1 MSVAYA
7 VVRIFSTDMEFVDS
21 IHRDRKAA
29 CARGAV
35 ALDSGALAVAIREYD
50 PDDSDEAAAYG
61 VPAPVQETEPETLSP
76 SRTEIFY
83 SADLDLPSYRH
94 IDGTAG
100 TQEEGQ
106 IHALDDLLSVLKLD
120 GYLDADMD
128 DLPTFGGAEP
138 LVTSRAWSW
147 DETRLLVGTCGDD
160 FEIVERAAGDGE
172 AGQ

>member
-7 VVRIFSTDMEFVDS
+7 VIRIFSTAQRVDS
-21 IHRDRKAA
+21 RHWERSAADARVSEMFAAGADRAD
-29 CARGAV
+29 V
-35 ALDSGALAVAIREYD
+35 REYD
-50 PDDSDEAAAYG
+50 PDDADEAAAYG
-61 VPAPVQETEPETLSP
+61 VPAPAQETEPETLSP

-94 IDGTAG
+94 IDGTTG

-128 DLPTFGGAEP
+128 DLPTFGGVAPENT
-138 LVTSRAWSW
+138 LAIWSW

-160 FEIVERAAGDGE
+160 FEIVNRFESLSH
-172 AGQ
+172 